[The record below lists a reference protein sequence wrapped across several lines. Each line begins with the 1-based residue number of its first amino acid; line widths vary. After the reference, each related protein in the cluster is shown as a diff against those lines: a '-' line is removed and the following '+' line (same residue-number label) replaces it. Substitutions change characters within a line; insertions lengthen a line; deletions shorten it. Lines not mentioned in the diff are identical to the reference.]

1 MVILKKALHISS
13 GTHVGFSERIHIEL
27 NLIVTRQAKGIY
39 VSYLDKTHWK
49 HTHTHTHTHARA
61 HARTHIHTHIHARTH
76 THIHAHTHTH
86 THTQTHTHT
95 AINRLKNCCEFIYNH
110 VHLADI
116 MFLTLMFYIYSARAR
131 VRACV
136 CVCYR
141 AWTLCSLLMGFQGVN
156 SV

>member
-49 HTHTHTHTHARA
+49 HTHTHTHTRART
-61 HARTHIHTHIHARTH
+61 HARTHAHPHTHTRTH
-76 THIHAHTHTH
+76 THTHPRAHTHTH
-86 THTQTHTHT
+86 THTHT

-116 MFLTLMFYIYSARAR
+116 MFLTLMLYICSARA
-131 VRACV
+131 RACV
-136 CVCYR
+136 CVCV
-141 AWTLCSLLMGFQGVN
+141 FQGVN